1 MDYEKKKWSFTCPN
15 CSYEGDKNADWDW
28 QYSTSAA
35 KWVECSRLPDRCSSC
50 KAALKR
56 YTRARKSLQ
65 RLLDYSEDKHGKP
78 MVPKMLTVGLVSEF
92 NDERTREEQLEELKK
107 KWRKLR
113 QVLNDR
119 AGIDAGYSVPECTER
134 WEMGDT
140 THPEFPFVPGRVKH
154 HAHIHAAVCTPYMKK
169 EDFIDFCQTAGKS
182 VGLGAL
188 NIVSDR
194 SRTTVR
200 KKISHLANYLSKYLS
215 KGNGTGNP
223 SPFGKLIGYRSP
235 GELHGKTE
243 NSVEA

>member
-1 MDYEKKKWSFTCPN
+1 MSEEKRYWSFTCPK
-15 CSYEGDKNADWDW
+15 CSYVGDKEADWDW
-28 QYSTSAA
+28 QFTGT
-35 KWVECSRLPDRCSSC
+35 KWVECSRLPDRCSGC

-65 RLLDYSEDKHGKP
+65 RLLDYSEEKHGKP
-78 MVPKMLTVGLVSEF
+78 MIPKMLTVGLQSEI
-92 NDERTREEQLEELKK
+92 NDSRTREEQLIELKK

-119 AGIDAGYSVPECTER
+119 AGIDAGYSVPECTEKISL
-134 WEMGDT
+134 GDT
-140 THPEFPFVPGRVKH
+140 SDPDFPFVLGGIKY

-169 EDFIDFCQTAGKS
+169 DEFIEFCTTAGKS
-182 VGLGAL
+182 VGLGNL
-188 NIVSDR
+188 NIVADR

-235 GELHGKTE
+235 GDSHGKTE
-243 NSVEA
+243 NSVKAA